1 MDKRKQDAK
10 ELAELILL
18 FMSMDKEK
26 RSKAYGY
33 MRGIHDEAIAR
44 QSEST
49 ERTKE
54 TVL

>member
-1 MDKRKQDAK
+1 MDKRTQDAK
-10 ELAELILL
+10 ELAELILM
-18 FMSMDKEK
+18 FMAMGRES
-26 RSKAYGY
+26 RSRVYGY

>member
-10 ELAELILL
+10 ELAELILM
-18 FMSMDKEK
+18 FMSMDREK

-44 QSEST
+44 QSESA
-49 ERTKE
+49 ERAEK